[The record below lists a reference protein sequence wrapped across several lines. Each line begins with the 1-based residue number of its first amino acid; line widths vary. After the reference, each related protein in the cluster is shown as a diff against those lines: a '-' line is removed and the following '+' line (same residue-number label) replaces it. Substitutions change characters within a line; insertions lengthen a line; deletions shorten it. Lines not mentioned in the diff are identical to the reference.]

1 MNLEILSEQK
11 TKYQKKTEYF
21 KNIGFDTLASD
32 FQCVVDL
39 IVEMENYIK
48 EKENGKEV

>member
-1 MNLEILSEQK
+1 MTIECLSE
-11 TKYQKKTEYF
+11 KKSYYDDKCNYY
-21 KNIGFDTLASD
+21 KNLGFDILASE
-32 FQCVVDL
+32 FQGVVDL